1 MTTNQLIFDDITP
14 EEVVKT
20 ICKRFLESKTGYFLF
35 NINGKNFAII
45 QDDRKYIFKRYRED
59 EFKLWMK
66 YGHKHHL
73 IGDYDTNYAIC
84 NFTKSFCREDINRF
98 RRFMFRD
105 LFGHGRL
112 TQVSNEVPHN
122 DNSLVFKNIKD
133 FGQKGDVYNNV
144 FNKEKR
150 SITS

>member
-1 MTTNQLIFDDITP
+1 MSKQLLYDNIPP
-14 EEVVKT
+14 EQVIEI

-45 QDDRKYIFKRYRED
+45 KEDRMYVFKRYYED
-59 EFKLWMK
+59 EFELWLK
-66 YGHKHHL
+66 YGHKDHL
-73 IGDYDTNYAIC
+73 NGDYHTNYAIC

-105 LFGHGRL
+105 LFGHGRFS
-112 TQVSNEVPHN
+112 QVSNELPHN
-122 DNSLVFKNIKD
+122 DKSLVFKNIKD

-144 FNKEKR
+144 FKTKQR
-150 SITS
+150 SKTS